1 MLTGDCPQWT
11 SIFPSCCLGS
21 LLNRN
26 WSKPWIAQYI
36 AIHSGM
42 SFTVKRLLR
51 TAPKWHTSY
60 LYLSPKIKLFH
71 SKIFYFFSF
80 SLFFSSVA
88 VLFFLSED
96 ISWLSWRALLQFGQW
111 CVLLQVPEAFF
122 SLILATGLIG
132 GWLIRQRQGTDPHTH
147 RPTLTLSLSGSECW
161 WLLSALCSASSPRVP
176 EVWMSRPEAEE
187 KGPRTPAEGRKAGWV
202 LTCGS
207 KRLPSFSCSF
217 S

>member
-1 MLTGDCPQWT
+1 MAEVAREHGWHPPKKFGLYYMVYIAYFTELILQICDYAQKRHTWRENCKYTLDENFHCHFCSRRKAAKFCHPGDCPQWT

-88 VLFFLSED
+88 VLFFCRRIYLGC
-96 ISWLSWRALLQFGQW
+96 LL
-111 CVLLQVPEAFF
+111 A
-122 SLILATGLIG
+122 
-132 GWLIRQRQGTDPHTH
+132 
-147 RPTLTLSLSGSECW
+147 
-161 WLLSALCSASSPRVP
+161 P
-176 EVWMSRPEAEE
+176 EV
-187 KGPRTPAEGRKAGWV
+187 
-202 LTCGS
+202 LQ
-207 KRLPSFSCSF
+207 
-217 S
+217 

>member
-1 MLTGDCPQWT
+1 MERREATSSRRSKRPAWASSTGDLRDGRCRALPPNREIFVRVQTFRRVPPVLPCNFCHPGDCPQWT

-80 SLFFSSVA
+80 SLFFSSIA

-96 ISWLSWRALLQFGQW
+96 ISWLLVS
-111 CVLLQVPEAFF
+111 
-122 SLILATGLIG
+122 TGG
-132 GWLIRQRQGTDPHTH
+132 APVVVT
-147 RPTLTLSLSGSECW
+147 
-161 WLLSALCSASSPRVP
+161 V
-176 EVWMSRPEAEE
+176 
-187 KGPRTPAEGRKAGWV
+187 
-202 LTCGS
+202 
-207 KRLPSFSCSF
+207 
-217 S
+217 

>member
-1 MLTGDCPQWT
+1 MVTVMVMVWWWWCWWYLFFYTYLPPPQ

-88 VLFFLSED
+88 VLFFCRRIYLGCLLAPED
-96 ISWLSWRALLQFGQW
+96 VLHDQLVKHLLLD
-111 CVLLQVPEAFF
+111 VLHDHLV
-122 SLILATGLIG
+122 
-132 GWLIRQRQGTDPHTH
+132 TH
-147 RPTLTLSLSGSECW
+147 P
-161 WLLSALCSASSPRVP
+161 LLEL
-176 EVWMSRPEAEE
+176 
-187 KGPRTPAEGRKAGWV
+187 
-202 LTCGS
+202 
-207 KRLPSFSCSF
+207 
-217 S
+217 